1 MKMPALS
8 FRLKTI
14 IGVALIEAVLLLLLV
29 VGNLDFLHRS
39 FDEELQKRAEATTR
53 LFIAGSKDAI
63 LASDLATL
71 ESAVQ
76 ELLKTPGVVYVR
88 VYDHDSLL
96 SERGEPAVLAR
107 PFTPAHCIDDVV
119 DGIYDTQAEIEVAG
133 VSFGRVELGL
143 EVDAIAGLLDEARS
157 HNIILAATEILLVAI
172 FSTLLGSYLTRQLK
186 SLTDASHAIADGRI
200 ETLIPVRG
208 KDELADTARAF
219 NRMSAQLQA
228 TYGELQQAA
237 SFFENTSEAIMITDA
252 DNIIVGVNPAFCRIT
267 GYSERDVLG
276 RTPGILSS
284 GRHDSAFYQHMRHT
298 LQRSGRWQGEI
309 WNRNKAGDIY
319 VEWLSIVAIHN
330 EQGEVVQ
337 YMSLF
342 SDITKRKQDEERI
355 WRQANFDALTGL
367 PNRTLF
373 HDRLSQVLQQS
384 HREGEALALMFID
397 LDRFKW
403 VNDTLGHGAGDALLI
418 EVATRLQQV
427 VRESDTVARLAGDE
441 FTVILPTIHK
451 RENAERVA
459 EKILA
464 ELARPFMLEGQEVS
478 ISGSVGIVLYP
489 DDGQDVESLMRNAD
503 EAMYRA
509 KEAGRNAYRFF
520 DAA

>member
-1 MKMPALS
+1 MGLPPIS

-14 IGVALIEAVLLLLLV
+14 IGVALIEAALLLLLV
-29 VGNLDFLHRS
+29 LGNLDFLHRS
-39 FDEELQKRAEATTR
+39 FDEELQKRAEAMTR
-53 LFIAGSKDAI
+53 LFIASSKDAVI
-63 LASDLATL
+63 ASDLATL
-71 ESAVQ
+71 ESAVE
-76 ELLKTPGVVYVR
+76 ELLKTPGVVYAR

-96 SERGEPAVLAR
+96 SERGEEAVLAR
-107 PFTPAHCIDDVV
+107 PFVADSCIDDVE
-119 DGIYDTQAEIEVAG
+119 DGIYDTRSAITVAG
-133 VSFGRVELGL
+133 LPFGRVELGL
-143 EVDAIAGLLDEARS
+143 EVDAIAGMLDDARH
-157 HNIILAATEILLVAI
+157 HNMILATTEVLLVAI
-172 FSTLLGSYLTRQLK
+172 FSTLLGSYLTRQLR
-186 SLTDASHAIADGRI
+186 SLTEASHAIADGHI

-228 TYGELQQAA
+228 TYAELQQAA

-252 DNIIVGVNPAFCRIT
+252 DNIIVRVNPAFCRIT
-267 GYSERDVLG
+267 GYGESDVLG
-276 RTPGILSS
+276 RNPNILSS
-284 GRHDSAFYQHMRHT
+284 GRHDSAFYQHMIHT
-298 LQRSGRWQGEI
+298 LQRTGRWQGEI

-319 VEWLSIVAIHN
+319 AEWLSIVTIRN
-330 EQGEVVQ
+330 EQGEVLQ

-373 HDRLSQVLQQS
+373 HDRLSQVLQQA
-384 HREGEALALMFID
+384 HREETLFGLMFID

-403 VNDTLGHGAGDALLI
+403 VNDTLGHSAGDALLV
-418 EVATRLQQV
+418 EVAKRLQGV

-441 FTVILPTIHK
+441 FTVILSLLK
-451 RENAERVA
+451 RLDDAEQVA

-464 ELARPFMLEGQEVS
+464 ELARPFLLEGQEIT
-478 ISGSVGIVLYP
+478 ISGSVGITLYP
-489 DDGQDVESLMRNAD
+489 QDGADVESLMRNAD

-509 KEAGRNAYRFF
+509 KEGGRNAYRFF
-520 DAA
+520 DGA